1 MPDKEFVIRSIS
13 LPKELNED
21 VNQYLL
27 KSYSGFSDLIRNLLR
42 KELEKRKESLIN
54 NREEVR

>member
-1 MPDKEFVIRSIS
+1 MTNKEIVIRSIS

-21 VNQYLL
+21 INQYLL
-27 KSYSGFSDLIRNLLR
+27 KSYSGFSDLIRDLLR
-42 KELEKRKESLIN
+42 KELEKRKALIF